1 MNKRILFTGALLTAA
16 AISFFATIP
25 YLGAGLFIAAASGYW
40 LLHGELSKAE
50 ESQPGKTS
58 PEHEWL
64 DASASAPIKSALNL
78 GLNHQQNIIIEIEKV
93 KKAIHDA
100 IDQLTQSFSGMNQNA
115 QETNRQI
122 NQVIQTVTGQN
133 QTTDNNQEA
142 TTVENFARDVSEV
155 LGDYV
160 GILVDVSDK
169 SVQAVHHIGDMVDE
183 LEQMFS
189 LLNEI
194 RTIAEQTNLLALNA
208 AIEAA
213 RAGDAGRGFAV
224 VADEV
229 RKLSQNTNNLSD
241 QIRHRAEGA
250 QSTMNEVR
258 SIVGEIASMDLN
270 NAINAKGQVDQ
281 KLEDL
286 EAMNQQIAHIM
297 DALNDLNQE
306 NRQDVN
312 NAVRALQV
320 GDISDQ
326 LIREITAKLTQM
338 QVIETLLQ
346 DISRDCRV
354 AAGSEAKL
362 NNLQALVNQ
371 RNNGR
376 THQAS
381 SAEQNNIDL
390 F

>member
-1 MNKRILFTGALLTAA
+1 MNKRILFSVALIAGA
-16 AISFFATIP
+16 AISVFISIP
-25 YLGAGLFIAAASGYW
+25 YLGGGLLILAAIAYWTLHPEPAG
-40 LLHGELSKAE
+40 
-50 ESQPGKTS
+50 
-58 PEHEWL
+58 PEAGNEQSEWL
-64 DASASAPIKSALNL
+64 DSAPIKSALNL
-78 GLNHQQNIIIEIEKV
+78 GLNHQQTIIIEIEQV

-115 QETNRQI
+115 QDTNRQI
-122 NQVIQTVTGQN
+122 NEVIETVTGRN
-133 QTTDNNQEA
+133 QATENNQEV
-142 TTVENFARDVSEV
+142 TTVESFAREVSEV

-160 GILVDVSDK
+160 DILVDVSDK
-169 SVQAVHHIGDMVDE
+169 SIQAVHHIGDMVDE

-229 RKLSQNTNNLSD
+229 RKLSRNTNNLSD

-270 NAINAKGQVDQ
+270 DAINAKGQVDQ

-286 EAMNQQIAHIM
+286 EAMNQQVARIM
-297 DALNDLNQE
+297 DSLNGLNQE
-306 NRQDVN
+306 NRQNVN

-326 LIREITAKLTQM
+326 LIGAITAKLTQM

-346 DISRDCRV
+346 DISKDCRV
-354 AAGSEAKL
+354 TTAGEGKL

-371 RNNGR
+371 KNNGKIN
-376 THQAS
+376 QIS
-381 SAEQNNIDL
+381 SAEQNYIDL